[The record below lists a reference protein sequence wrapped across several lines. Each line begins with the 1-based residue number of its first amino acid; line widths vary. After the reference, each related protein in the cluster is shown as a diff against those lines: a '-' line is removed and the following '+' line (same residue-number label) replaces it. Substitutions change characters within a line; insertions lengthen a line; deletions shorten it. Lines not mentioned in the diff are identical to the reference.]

1 MTSSGLLDPSLVDP
15 GLARRA
21 GAFLLELHAM
31 SRSVPLERFQPA
43 ALSRLRADLPFRSA
57 WWGMLRVRPG
67 VPITLHSNFVDA
79 LPNEFVPCWESVKH
93 EDELAAKVLAAPGIA
108 TSVETAELRHNA
120 SLLVMV
126 QRFGIGSASS
136 VAVVD
141 PGIGVFTFLSLYRGS
156 DAAPFDGG
164 DRCLQ
169 EIVMPHLAAAWHA
182 NCVHHLEALRAG
194 WERPCDGLAVT
205 DRHGLLHVSDSSF
218 SGLMR
223 SEWPR
228 WDGSA
233 LPAPLQDSI
242 SRGGRYDGRE
252 LSIEASRQHDLAV
265 LRVRPRSVLDRLSR
279 REAEI
284 ATWYCEGLSYKQI
297 AVRLGCSPYTVRHH
311 LRAIYDKLGVSNKA
325 ALARLADKRRLS

>member
-1 MTSSGLLDPSLVDP
+1 MTSPGLVDP

-43 ALSRLRADLPFRSA
+43 TLSRLRSDLPFRSA
-57 WWGMLRVRPG
+57 WWGTLRARPG
-67 VPITLHSNFVDA
+67 IPVTLHSNFVDA
-79 LPNEFVPCWESVKH
+79 LPSEFVPCWEAVKH

-108 TSVETAELRHNA
+108 ASVETKELRHNNN
-120 SLLVMV
+120 LLVMV
-126 QRFGIGSASS
+126 ERFGIGSASS
-136 VAVVD
+136 IAVVD
-141 PGIGVFTFLSLYRGS
+141 PGLGVFTFLSLYRGP

-182 NCVHHLEALRAG
+182 NWLHHLEGMRAG
-194 WERPCDGLAVT
+194 WERPRDGLGVT
-205 DRHGLLHVSDSSF
+205 DRHGLLHVSDPSF
-218 SGLMR
+218 SDLMR

-228 WDGSA
+228 WHGSA
-233 LPAPLQDSI
+233 LPVALQDSI
-242 SRGGRYDGRE
+242 SRGGKYDGRQ
-252 LSIEASRQHDLAV
+252 LSIEASRQHDLTV
-265 LRVRPRSVLDRLSR
+265 LRIRPRSVLDRLSP

-284 ATWYCEGLSYKQI
+284 ATWYREGLSYKQI
-297 AVRLGCSPYTVRHH
+297 AARLACSPYTVRHH

-325 ALARLADKRRLS
+325 ALVRLTDKQLVS